1 MRENTIQ
8 EGTHRRFSPITL
20 DMLPKRMLS
29 GRDPNHD
36 NIIKETKMNY
46 VNLFILSLLCFCQQ
60 VYFRSYSN
68 MFVFVIWQLPNR
80 FLTWTTG
87 TQEHRTTSTERED
100 KLKPLVQQTTLFKKE
115 GWK

>member
-1 MRENTIQ
+1 
-8 EGTHRRFSPITL
+8 
-20 DMLPKRMLS
+20 MLPKRMLN
-29 GRDPNHD
+29 GRDPNQN
-36 NIIKETKMNY
+36 NIMRENRMNY
-46 VNLFILSLLCFCQQ
+46 VNLFVLSLLCFCQQ
-60 VYFRSYSN
+60 VFFRSYSN
-68 MFVFVIWQLPNR
+68 MFVFVIWQLLNR